1 MARGREQSSGPAW
14 RSGRRSRTARER
26 AGGGEGVR
34 EMGNPKSIQDM
45 EKQLAKREKIALAL
59 IEQCKSEGGMT
70 VHDLLEVFKLAL
82 FYIRV

>member
-1 MARGREQSSGPAW
+1 MEKA
-14 RSGRRSRTARER
+14 
-26 AGGGEGVR
+26 
-34 EMGNPKSIQDM
+34 MSIQEIENQM
-45 EKQLAKREKIALAL
+45 SKRKKIALAL

>member
-1 MARGREQSSGPAW
+1 
-14 RSGRRSRTARER
+14 
-26 AGGGEGVR
+26 
-34 EMGNPKSIQDM
+34 MGNPKSIQDM